1 MQLND
6 LQRKTKIILRKYL
19 KPEEFKEIE
28 KRLKFFLTK
37 DESLGDYSTN
47 LLFLLEKQNP
57 QIKETILEE
66 IKTKFKNYFEKIE
79 VKSGYLN
86 FYLSDFVLFKD
97 LRSLIKKREKF
108 FYLKTKKQNVILDY
122 VSANPTGPL
131 HIGNI
136 RPAVFGDLLS
146 NFMKLLGFKVTKEYY
161 VNDRGTQIEILA
173 KSAKAFCNL
182 IPLEENFYKGE
193 YLEEIVNEYKEKII
207 QEEDLEKLGKFLG
220 DLILERIIKK
230 SLKNLGTNF
239 DNFFFETDLY
249 KDERFVQKILKIYEK
264 KGLLEKRGGAL
275 ILSLTKTGETKD
287 EYLIRDNGKPTYFLS
302 DILYHAHKFFIRKY
316 KLLVDIFGADHHDHV
331 RRLKKAL
338 EILGIK
344 EKNLKIII
352 YQHVL
357 LKRGDEL
364 IKMSKRKGTY
374 ITIDDLL
381 SLVPRD
387 IVRFMF
393 SSITPEIVLGFDLEL
408 AKKKTTE
415 NPYWYVE
422 YAYAR
427 MNSILEKLKEMN
439 YQIKI
444 NIDPQKAAKYL
455 IKDEEIKSLMR
466 NIHKFKD
473 LSQIIVKEFKPNLFY
488 EFLLDFSKK
497 LHRFY
502 ENKRIIKEEID
513 RREILFVKLILSV
526 LSFWLKLMN
535 VKPVEKI

>member
-6 LQRKTKIILRKYL
+6 LQRKIKNILRKYL

-28 KRLKFFLTK
+28 KKLKFFLTK

-47 LLFLLEKQNP
+47 LLFLLEKQNY
-57 QIKETILEE
+57 QIKETLLEE
-66 IKTKFKNYFEKIE
+66 IKTKFKKYFEKIE
-79 VKSGYLN
+79 VEAGYLN
-86 FYLSDFVLFKD
+86 FYLSDFILFKD

-108 FYLKTKKQNVILDY
+108 FYSKTKRQKVILDY

-146 NFMKLLGFKVTKEYY
+146 NFMRLLGFKVTKEYY

-173 KSAKAFCNL
+173 KSAKAFFNL
-182 IPLEENFYKGE
+182 IPFEENFYKGE
-193 YLEEIVNEYKEKII
+193 YLEKIANEYKEKII
-207 QEEDLEKLGKFLG
+207 KEEDLEKLGKFLG
-220 DLILERIIKK
+220 DIILGRIIKK

-249 KDERFVQKILKIYEK
+249 KDKKFVQKILKIYEK
-264 KGLLEKRGGAL
+264 NGLLEKRGNAL
-275 ILSLTKTGETKD
+275 ILSLTKVGEAKD
-287 EYLIRDNGKPTYFLS
+287 EYLIRDNGKPTYFFS
-302 DILYHAHKFFIRKY
+302 DILYHAHKFFVRKY

-344 EKNLKIII
+344 EKNLKILI

-364 IKMSKRKGTY
+364 VKMSKRKGTY

-381 SLVPRD
+381 NFIPRD
-387 IVRFMF
+387 IIRFMF
-393 SSITPEIVLGFDLEL
+393 SSLTPEVVLGFDLEL

-427 MNSILEKLKEMN
+427 MNSILEKLKKMN

-444 NIDPQKAAKYL
+444 NIDPQKAAKHL
-455 IKDEEIKSLMR
+455 VKDEEIKSLMR
-466 NIHKFKD
+466 SIHKFKD
-473 LSQIIVKEFKPNLFY
+473 LSIIIVKEFKPNLFY
-488 EFLLDFSKK
+488 DFLLDFSKK
-497 LHRFY
+497 IHRFY

-513 RREILFVKLILSV
+513 RREILFVKLILNV
-526 LSFWLKLMN
+526 LSFWFKLMN
-535 VKPVEKI
+535 IKPVKKI